1 MTEVRD
7 PALEQRRLRTRLL
20 VAWWLVI
27 ACVAVLLAR
36 FGWLQVVRHE
46 NYSALAEDNRI
57 ALVPVPPQRGL
68 IFDRNGLLLADNQS
82 VYTLEI
88 VPNQVPDLDATIDA
102 LADLIEITPRDRRRF
117 RRLLEDSRTWD
128 AIPIRTRLDDREL
141 ARFSAAR
148 FRFPGVEIRARATR
162 TYPQGDSAAHVI
174 GYIGRM
180 SVDDK
185 RRLEE
190 TDRLSDFAG
199 ASHLGKTGIE
209 QSWEDT
215 LRGRAGAEEIEVSA
229 GGRTVRTLARRP
241 ARPGEHLVLSIDA
254 KLQRLIEQW
263 FEGRRGAMVAIE
275 PATGEVIAFVSRPGF
290 DPNLFVEGIDPQSW
304 QALNEDP
311 DRPLLNRALRGT
323 YPPGSTYKPFMALAA
338 LATGVRQPETAYPDP
353 GYFQLGNHRFRDSS
367 PEGHGSVNLHK
378 SIVVSSD
385 TYYYRAAFEMGVDA
399 IHDYMAPW
407 GFGRLTGIDLLH
419 EAAGV
424 LPSSDW
430 KLRRFNRRW
439 LPGETP
445 SIGIG
450 QGANAFTMLQL
461 AHATAALANGGVAMR
476 PRLVRAIEDP
486 VTRERRPTEAGPPR
500 AIPVKPEHLA
510 LVRAAMID
518 VNRFGTSRGVFAGA
532 EYVAAGKTGTAQ
544 VIGIR
549 QNERY
554 DARRIA
560 ERHRDHSLFVAFAPA
575 DAPRLALAVIVENGG
590 FGAQAAAPIARRVF
604 DWYLLGRL
612 PGEPG
617 AAPRR
622 PSTSPNE
629 DEMRDVPVSTE
640 PEPVTPADAPARGAA
655 P

>member
-1 MTEVRD
+1 
-7 PALEQRRLRTRLL
+7 
-20 VAWWLVI
+20 
-27 ACVAVLLAR
+27 
-36 FGWLQVVRHE
+36 
-46 NYSALAEDNRI
+46 
-57 ALVPVPPQRGL
+57 
-68 IFDRNGLLLADNQS
+68 
-82 VYTLEI
+82 
-88 VPNQVPDLDATIDA
+88 
-102 LADLIEITPRDRRRF
+102 
-117 RRLLEDSRTWD
+117 
-128 AIPIRTRLDDREL
+128 
-141 ARFSAAR
+141 
-148 FRFPGVEIRARATR
+148 
-162 TYPQGDSAAHVI
+162 
-174 GYIGRM
+174 
-180 SVDDK
+180 
-185 RRLEE
+185 
-190 TDRLSDFAG
+190 
-199 ASHLGKTGIE
+199 
-209 QSWEDT
+209 
-215 LRGRAGAEEIEVSA
+215 
-229 GGRTVRTLARRP
+229 
-241 ARPGEHLVLSIDA
+241 
-254 KLQRLIEQW
+254 
-263 FEGRRGAMVAIE
+263 
-275 PATGEVIAFVSRPGF
+275 
-290 DPNLFVEGIDPQSW
+290 
-304 QALNEDP
+304 
-311 DRPLLNRALRGT
+311 
-323 YPPGSTYKPFMALAA
+323 
-338 LATGVRQPETAYPDP
+338 
-353 GYFQLGNHRFRDSS
+353 
-367 PEGHGSVNLHK
+367 
-378 SIVVSSD
+378 
-385 TYYYRAAFEMGVDA
+385 
-399 IHDYMAPW
+399 
-407 GFGRLTGIDLLH
+407 
-419 EAAGV
+419 
-424 LPSSDW
+424 
-430 KLRRFNRRW
+430 
-439 LPGETP
+439 
-445 SIGIG
+445 
-450 QGANAFTMLQL
+450 MLQL

>member
-1 MTEVRD
+1 
-7 PALEQRRLRTRLL
+7 
-20 VAWWLVI
+20 
-27 ACVAVLLAR
+27 
-36 FGWLQVVRHE
+36 
-46 NYSALAEDNRI
+46 
-57 ALVPVPPQRGL
+57 
-68 IFDRNGLLLADNQS
+68 
-82 VYTLEI
+82 

-263 FEGRRGAMVAIE
+263 FEGRRGALVAIE